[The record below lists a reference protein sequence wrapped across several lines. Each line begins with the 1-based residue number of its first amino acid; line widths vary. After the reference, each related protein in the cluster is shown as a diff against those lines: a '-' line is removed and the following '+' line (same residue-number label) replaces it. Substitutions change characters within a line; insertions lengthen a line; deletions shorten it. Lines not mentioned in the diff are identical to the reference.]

1 MHRSTYLEVNLDK
14 YRENIRYFKNK
25 SDKKIMAVIKANGYG
40 LIDYCLAEILR
51 EEGIDYFCVS
61 SLDEA
66 LRLREKGFKEEIL
79 ILGYIDINDLDIVR
93 SNNLSMVTISKD
105 YCEKANLKDIKI
117 HLKINT
123 GMNRLGINLED
134 CKEVLDLL
142 INKSAN
148 VEGVM
153 SHFTSA
159 DFDLTQTSKQYN
171 LFKEVVK
178 KLDYNFKY
186 VHISATDGSIINE
199 DDICNYQR
207 VGIGLLG
214 YSGQKAD
221 LKPILGLYSRVSMV
235 KTVNKGETVSY
246 GCHFT
251 SDGTGYILTV
261 PIGYSDGFYR
271 SNTGKEVYV
280 DGEIGTIVG
289 SICMDQLMIHTNN
302 YHKEGS
308 LVELF
313 GEHIDINKRAQ
324 ELNTINYELIT
335 ILSERITRVYIKDNQ
350 LYRLVNERFTKIQ

>member
-1 MHRSTYLEVNLDK
+1 MHRNTYIEVNLDK
-14 YRENIRYFKNK
+14 YRENIKYFKNK
-25 SDKKIMAVIKANGYG
+25 SEKKIMAVIKANGYG

-51 EEGIDYFCVS
+51 EEGIDFFCVS

-66 LRLREKGFKEEIL
+66 LRLREKGFNEEIL
-79 ILGYIDINDLDIVR
+79 ILGYVDENDLDIVR
-93 SNNLSMVTISKD
+93 NNNLSIVSISKD
-105 YCEKANLKDIKI
+105 YCIKADLKDVRV

-123 GMNRLGINLED
+123 GMNRLGIDLDD

-142 INKSAN
+142 NNKGAK

-159 DFDLTQTSKQYN
+159 DCDLVQTSKQYN
-171 LFKEVVK
+171 LFKNKVEE
-178 KLDYNFKY
+178 LAYNFKY
-186 VHISATDGSIINE
+186 IHISATDGSIINE

-214 YSGQKAD
+214 YSGQEAKLQPCIA
-221 LKPILGLYSRVSMV
+221 LYSKVSMV
-235 KTVNKGETVSY
+235 KSVKQGETVSY
-246 GCHFT
+246 GCHYT
-251 SDGTGYILTV
+251 SDGQGYILTV

-280 DGEIGTIVG
+280 DGEYGTIVG
-289 SICMDQLMIHTNN
+289 SICMDQLMIHTNK
-302 YHKEGS
+302 YHEVGS

-313 GEHIDINKRAQ
+313 GDHIDINKRAQ

-335 ILSERITRVYIKDNQ
+335 ILSERINRVYIKDNN
-350 LYRLVNERFTKIQ
+350 LYRLINERFTKIQ